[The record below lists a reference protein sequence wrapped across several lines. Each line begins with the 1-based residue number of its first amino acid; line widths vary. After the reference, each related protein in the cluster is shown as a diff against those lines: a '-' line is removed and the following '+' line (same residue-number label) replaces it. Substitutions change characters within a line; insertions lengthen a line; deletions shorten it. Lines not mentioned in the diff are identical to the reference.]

1 MPTPVDRL
9 QLRAA
14 TPFRWNAREAD
25 EQLRRDS
32 PRHEDAGQAT
42 PVRAQFNEQPMA
54 GNRGGRSD
62 ATAKA
67 CCAAG
72 RAEKPTRGKPQYPIT
87 ELLTHRFPLAT
98 IAPGRH
104 SVWDPSTCSA
114 FSEEDRLNARGEG
127 AQIPPPK
134 Q

>member
-1 MPTPVDRL
+1 M
-9 QLRAA
+9 
-14 TPFRWNAREAD
+14 
-25 EQLRRDS
+25 RRDS

-42 PVRAQFNEQPMA
+42 PARAQFNEQPMA

-72 RAEKPTRGKPQYPIT
+72 RAENQLEGSRRASQGRSTASRMP
-87 ELLTHRFPLAT
+87 LTHRFPLAT

-104 SVWDPSTCSA
+104 SVWDPSNLLHI
-114 FSEEDRLNARGEG
+114 F
-127 AQIPPPK
+127 
-134 Q
+134 

>member
-9 QLRAA
+9 QLRTA

-25 EQLRRDS
+25 EYLRRDS

-42 PVRAQFNEQPMA
+42 PARAQFNEQPMA

-72 RAEKPTRGKPQYPIT
+72 RAENQLEGSRST
-87 ELLTHRFPLAT
+87 
-98 IAPGRH
+98 
-104 SVWDPSTCSA
+104 PSRS
-114 FSEEDRLNARGEG
+114 R
-127 AQIPPPK
+127 
-134 Q
+134 